1 MAADLRAHRL
11 LSAGVPVELGGG
23 GASQAELADVLR
35 VLATYCSSTA
45 LAL

>member
-11 LSAGVPVELGGG
+11 LSAGVTVELGGG